1 MKRLIL
7 IITILINTCIANAQW
22 IKIESVPTDYSLWN
36 IKFPSKNIGFAVGA
50 LGTIVKTT
58 DGGDTWKLIH
68 NNKASQLEGLFCLDT
83 NKIYIV
89 GNGIYK
95 TTDGGQTWTS
105 KSIGT
110 NNYLHSIFF
119 VDSIVGYAVGG
130 SGLVLKTIDH
140 GTSWQTLKISATY
153 DINSVYFINRDTGFV
168 AGHDG
173 IFKTTNG
180 GNTWIL
186 SKAALDTW
194 FRSLYFTDKN
204 VGYVSG
210 DKGVILKTI
219 NCGKDWFPVNNSL
232 KYDLNS
238 IIFSTS
244 EIGYAFG
251 MAGIIL
257 KTSNAGQRWTLY
269 YGNGYSNLYAA
280 SFISADTGFVV
291 GGEGTIL
298 RTINGGGTEYN
309 YNPLKDFT
317 SKVSYWNCDDAMV
330 DLSFNTDTVFPGDT
344 ACWDFGDGGSYCTSH
359 TSGASHN
366 YSKPGTY
373 SISLTFT
380 RNGNS
385 KTITKQ
391 NIVTIRNKLTPSFEY
406 SSKDTILYAP
416 STINFINKT
425 MPGDGDTLMYLWDFG
440 DGATSDS
447 GNVTHTYNNPGT
459 YLVFLNVKD
468 NLSCNFNSSLELIIK
483 DTLQRNEFSFI
494 TSNCLNENEE
504 PTCGYDKHFAIENDT
519 LKIYGFYSGNCCT
532 KKTATLRNLGDTIYI
547 RTFET
552 GPECTCGCGYC
563 FSINVPNIH
572 TDSIIVSFD
581 GYVTVAKLQ
590 TSVSDL
596 KNACYLEIYPNPAS
610 NEFTI
615 LCNYLNNAS
624 SIEMTDLSGV
634 RRYYEPNT
642 LSDRMVIN
650 CNDFTPGVYIL
661 KVNNNN
667 GSFISKK
674 IIIKSNH

>member
-1 MKRLIL
+1 MKHLIL
-7 IITILINTCIANAQW
+7 IIAILISTGIANAQW
-22 IKIESVPTDYSLWN
+22 IKIDSVPTNNSLWN

-58 DGGDTWKLIH
+58 DGGDTWKLIY
-68 NNKASQLEGLFCLDT
+68 NNKSSQLESLFCLDT
-83 NKIYIV
+83 NKVYIV

-95 TTDGGQTWTS
+95 SNDGGQTWIS

-110 NNYLHSIFF
+110 NNNLHSIFF
-119 VDSIVGYAVGG
+119 VDSIVGYAVGE
-130 SGLVLKTIDH
+130 SGLILKTIDQ
-140 GTSWQTLKISATY
+140 GISWQTLKMSNSY
-153 DINSVYFINRDTGFV
+153 NNNSVYFIDRDTGFV
-168 AGHDG
+168 AGNDG

-186 SKAALDTW
+186 SKAALDTR

-210 DKGVILKTI
+210 EMGVILKTI
-219 NCGKDWFPVNNSL
+219 NCGIDWFPVNNSL

-238 IIFSTS
+238 IIFPTS

-251 MAGIIL
+251 VAGIIL
-257 KTSNAGQRWTLY
+257 KTINAGQRWSMY
-269 YGNGYSNLYAA
+269 YGNGYSDLYAA

-291 GGEGTIL
+291 GREGVIL
-298 RTINGGGTEYN
+298 KTINGGGPEYN

-317 SKVSYWNCDDAMV
+317 SQVSYWNCDYAMV
-330 DLSFNTDTVFPGDT
+330 YSSFNVDTIFAGDT
-344 ACWDFGDGGSYCTSH
+344 ACWDFGDQRSYCISN
-359 TSGASHN
+359 SNGASHV
-366 YSKPGTY
+366 YSKPGIYT
-373 SISLTFT
+373 ISLTFT
-380 RNGNS
+380 HNGNS

-391 NIVTIRNKLTPSFEY
+391 NIVTIRNKPTPSFEY
-406 SSKDTILYAP
+406 YSKDTLLYAP

-425 MPGDGDTLMYLWDFG
+425 IPGDGDTLMYFWDFG

-447 GNVTHTYNNPGT
+447 SNVTHTYNNAGT
-459 YLVFLNVKD
+459 YHVSLNVSD
-468 NLSCNFNSSLELIIK
+468 NLGCKFNASDELIIK

-504 PTCGYDKHFAIENDT
+504 PRCGYNKHFTIENDT

-532 KKTATLRNLGDTIYI
+532 DKTATLRNIGDTIYI

-563 FSINVPNIH
+563 FSINVPNIR

-581 GYVTVAKLQ
+581 GNITVAKIQ

-615 LCNYLNNAS
+615 LSNYLNSAS

-642 LSDRMVIN
+642 SSDRMVIN
-650 CNDFTPGVYIL
+650 CSDFTPGVYIL
-661 KVNNNN
+661 KVNSNN

-674 IIIKSNH
+674 VIIKSNH